1 MQSGP
6 RKRITGA
13 GGRRQRST
21 SRITQKE
28 SFVEPSS
35 GRAAA
40 PVQLE
45 QSGGYRIG
53 LVSVLA
59 AAVGALTGCIAF
71 LLYDF
76 IGLFTN
82 LFYYHT
88 WSFHFQ
94 SPLHT
99 RLGLWVILVPVV
111 GGLLIGLMA
120 KYGSEKIRGH
130 GIPEAMEAVLISR
143 SRIEAKVA
151 LLKPLSAAIGIGTG
165 GPFGAEGPIIQTGGA
180 FGSLVGQFISM
191 TAIERRVLLAC
202 GGGAGLAATFNAPIT
217 GVLLGLEL
225 LLFEFRTRSFI
236 PLVIAS
242 AMAVGVRR
250 ILFGHGAMFA
260 IGTVDYNFFPGLPYY
275 VLLGLICGVA
285 AVGFAAVLERLEGFF
300 DGWKKVPSV
309 LHPAVG
315 ALGLGIIGFFVPR
328 VLGSG
333 YDTIEA
339 IINNH
344 LAVTVVAIIF
354 ICKAAVVLFSL
365 GSGTSGGTLAP
376 MFMIS
381 AALGN
386 VFAVVV
392 DKIIP
397 GAHLSPAAF
406 AIAAMGA
413 LLGASA
419 RATFTFMF
427 CAFETTRDFHA
438 LLPVMVVCIVA
449 DAVAY
454 KFMPASIMTQKF
466 AKRGIAVPGEYE
478 ASALKTTRV
487 AEIMISDVATVLP
500 DAPVGEIA
508 QNMAMNKSGFR
519 AAQGVPIVSK
529 EGKLVGLVTQRDL
542 LRALDKDP
550 SGKQPVFSEITRELV
565 VAYPDELAYDA
576 LLRMLRDDV
585 GRLPVVAREDPTR
598 LVGYLGRASF
608 LVAWRR
614 QAEEEFVREEGWLGD
629 WRDSFEGFSK
639 NKRLREAQGEP
650 EALESGEKT
659 EP

>member
-1 MQSGP
+1 VGSSP
-6 RKRITGA
+6 AKDEAWKSSEPA
-13 GGRRQRST
+13 G
-21 SRITQKE
+21 
-28 SFVEPSS
+28 F
-35 GRAAA
+35 
-40 PVQLE
+40 
-45 QSGGYRIG
+45 RIG
-53 LVSVLA
+53 MVSFLA
-59 AAVGALTGCIAF
+59 AAIGALTGCIAF
-71 LLYDF
+71 LLYDL

-82 LFYYHT
+82 LSYYHT

-99 RLGLWVILVPVV
+99 RLGGWVILIPVA
-111 GGLLIGLMA
+111 GGFLIGLMA

-180 FGSLVGQFISM
+180 FGSLVGQLISM
-191 TAIERRVLLAC
+191 TAVERRVMLAC

-236 PLVIAS
+236 PLVLAS

-250 ILFGHGAMFA
+250 ILFGHGPMFA

-275 VLLGLICGVA
+275 VLLGLICGAA
-285 AVGFAAVLERLEGFF
+285 AVGFAAALEKLEGFF
-300 DGWKKVPSV
+300 DGWKKLPSV
-309 LHPAVG
+309 FHPAVG
-315 ALGLGIIGFFVPR
+315 ALGLGLVGFFVPR

-333 YDTIEA
+333 YDTIGD

-344 LAVTVVAIIF
+344 LAVTVVALVF
-354 ICKAAVVLFSL
+354 ICKAAVVLLSL

-386 VFAVVV
+386 IFAVGVNKLV
-392 DKIIP
+392 P

-427 CAFETTRDFHA
+427 CAFEITRDFHA
-438 LLPVMVVCIVA
+438 LLPVMVVCVIA

-454 KFMPASIMTQKF
+454 RFLPASIMTQKF
-466 AKRGIAVPGEYE
+466 AKRGITVPGEYE
-478 ASALKTTRV
+478 TSALKATRV
-487 AEIMISDVATVLP
+487 DEIMSGHVAKVPP
-500 DAPVGEIA
+500 DTSVSEIA
-508 QNMAMNKSGFR
+508 QKMAANKSGFS
-519 AAQGVPIVSK
+519 ASQGVPIVTK
-529 EGKLVGLVTQRDL
+529 EGRLVGIVTQRDL
-542 LRALDKDP
+542 LRALEEDP
-550 SGKQPVFSEITRELV
+550 SGKQPVLSKSSGRLI

-576 LLRMLRDDV
+576 LLRMLRNDI
-585 GRLPVVAREDPTR
+585 GRLPVVAREDATR
-598 LVGYLGRASF
+598 LVGYLSRASF

-614 QAEEEFVREEGWLGD
+614 QAEEEFVREGGWL
-629 WRDSFEGFSK
+629 RDLKKSLAGKSK
-639 NKRLREAQGEP
+639 PKHSP
-650 EALESGEKT
+650 KT
-659 EP
+659 EDKDGAFPSGDMGNR